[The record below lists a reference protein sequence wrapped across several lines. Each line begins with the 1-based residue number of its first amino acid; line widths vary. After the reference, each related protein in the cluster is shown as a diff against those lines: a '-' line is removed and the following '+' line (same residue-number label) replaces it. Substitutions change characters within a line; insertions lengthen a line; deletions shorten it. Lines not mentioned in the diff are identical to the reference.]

1 MSAKPANTGRV
12 VVCSSEVS
20 AVPAVELIEL
30 SKNESAMAIPPH
42 WLQVAVRAASAA
54 SSYPDPDCKQL
65 RQAIAGSLD
74 IDAQRIVCGA
84 GLMECLHS
92 IALGY
97 LRPGDKVVIPE
108 HAFAFFRSITEAA
121 GARATLVRERDW
133 HVHIGSILEAVDE
146 STRMVIFANPANP
159 TGTYLSRQT
168 IVELRSRLPAQTL
181 LVIDEAYA
189 EFVGDDRYEPLFDLA
204 DSGNTVVL
212 RTFSKAYGLAG
223 FRVGWAYCPSTFV
236 DCLRRIQVPAIVNS
250 VAQAIATVAIQDQ
263 VSVASFKREMLASRR
278 RFVENLIGLDRI
290 LPLES
295 ETNFVLLRTRSEGEA
310 QNLDAFLSHHG
321 IILRRQTAVSLGH
334 CLRATIGTDKQM
346 QIVASRII
354 EWCSEIPKVA

>member
-1 MSAKPANTGRV
+1 MSVEPANTGCV
-12 VVCSSEVS
+12 VVRSSEMS

-30 SKNESAMAIPPH
+30 SRNESAMAIPPH
-42 WLQVAVRAASAA
+42 WLRAAVRAASAA
-54 SSYPDPDCKQL
+54 SSYPDPDCKLL
-65 RQAIAGSLD
+65 RQAIAGTVH

-97 LRPGDKVVIPE
+97 LHPGDKVVIPE
-108 HAFAFFRSITEAA
+108 HAFAFFRSITEAT

-133 HVHIGSILEAVDE
+133 HVDIGSILEVVDE

-159 TGTYLSRQT
+159 TGTYLSRQS
-168 IVELRSRLPAQTL
+168 IVELRLRLPPETL

-223 FRVGWAYCPSTFV
+223 FRVGWTYCPSTFV

-250 VAQAIATVAIQDQ
+250 VAQAIATVAVQDQ
-263 VSVASFKREMLASRR
+263 VSLASFKREMLASRR
-278 RFVENLIGLDRI
+278 RFIDNLVGLDRI

-295 ETNFVLLRTRSEGEA
+295 ETNFVLLRTRSEVEA
-310 QNLDAFLSHHG
+310 QNLDLFLRHHG
-321 IILRRQTAVSLGH
+321 IILRRQTAVRLGH
-334 CLRATIGTDKQM
+334 CLRATIGTEKQM
-346 QIVASRII
+346 QIVASRIV
-354 EWCSEIPKVA
+354 EWCSEVPKVA